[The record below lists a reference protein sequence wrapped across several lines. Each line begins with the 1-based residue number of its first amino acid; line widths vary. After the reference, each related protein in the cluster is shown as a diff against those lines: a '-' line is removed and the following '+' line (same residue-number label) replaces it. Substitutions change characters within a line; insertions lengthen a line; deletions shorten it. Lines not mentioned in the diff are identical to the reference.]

1 MLARLWGYWITHTL
15 LVGITIIQ
23 PPLKTVIVS
32 KINMQLPYNP
42 LFVLLGMCFQK
53 WKLCSLRNLGRSA
66 HWRFINNP
74 KLKTTEMSFSGWMI
88 KQTVVHL
95 YYGILLSNEKKWTT
109 HIHKNLHN
117 PQGNY
122 AIFFKKRNGNRVV
135 ARVGSV
141 RVKREGWMWL
151 RRGYTGAF
159 VVMDSCVSW
168 PWW

>member
-1 MLARLWGYWITHTL
+1 MLARLWGYWITHIL

-23 PPLKTVIVS
+23 PLLKTVWQFLKNKTCNYHTTHCLCSWACVS
-32 KINMQLPYNP
+32 E
-42 LFVLLGMCFQK
+42 K

-109 HIHKNLHN
+109 HTHKNLHN

-122 AIFFKKRNGNRVV
+122 AIKK
-135 ARVGSV
+135 
-141 RVKREGWMWL
+141 KKEMEIEWL
-151 RRGYTGAF
+151 PELTVLEWGERGECG
-159 VVMDSCVSW
+159 
-168 PWW
+168 